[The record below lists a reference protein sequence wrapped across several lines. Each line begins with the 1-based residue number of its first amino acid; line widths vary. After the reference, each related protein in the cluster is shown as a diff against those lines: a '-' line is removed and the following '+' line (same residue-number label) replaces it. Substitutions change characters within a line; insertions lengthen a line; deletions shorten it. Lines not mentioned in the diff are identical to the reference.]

1 MLKKNTMKNFGIL
14 LLAMVSCCLLQ
25 AKNRVVKQPP
35 FIARSSST
43 IEIDRV
49 GVSDTATVLDV
60 KAFFRPHNWIQISN
74 ESYLLADNGEKYP
87 IRSGNGI
94 TLGEKFWMPDSG
106 EASFSLIFPLLP
118 PTVKVIDFI
127 ESDCEDCFKV
137 WGIHLDGKLPELDLS
152 DDVKKQKLNYAEP
165 LPKAEL
171 KDGKSVITGRL
182 LDYEKHYALPFSCR
196 ICDLLTAKF
205 EDTEIKV
212 NEDGTFR
219 TEIELCAPTTV
230 SFSVGRDIYFDVFLV
245 PGGELD
251 MAVNLRELSRSES
264 KLLKGKRA
272 GGKKVYFSG
281 TMAAL
286 NDEMITDDEHLMDV
300 WGMVHWNMNDL
311 YNMTAGQYKA
321 YWLKK
326 YEETKSAICSDKKRS
341 QAYRNLLLAQNDL
354 LCTLTLTRVSSNL
367 AYAYVQ

>member
-1 MLKKNTMKNFGIL
+1 MKNFGIL

-49 GVSDTATVLDV
+49 VVSDTATVLDI

-106 EASFSLIFPLLP
+106 EASFSLIFPLFAP
-118 PTVKVIDFI
+118 HS
-127 ESDCEDCFKV
+127 ESDLISLKAIVEDCFKV

-152 DDVKKQKLNYAEP
+152 DDVKKQKLNYDEP

-182 LDYEKHYALPFSCR
+182 LGYEKHYALPF
-196 ICDLLTAKF
+196 
-205 EDTEIKV
+205 
-212 NEDGTFR
+212 
-219 TEIELCAPTTV
+219 
-230 SFSVGRDIYFDVFLV
+230 FL
-245 PGGELD
+245 
-251 MAVNLRELSRSES
+251 
-264 KLLKGKRA
+264 
-272 GGKKVYFSG
+272 
-281 TMAAL
+281 
-286 NDEMITDDEHLMDV
+286 
-300 WGMVHWNMNDL
+300 
-311 YNMTAGQYKA
+311 
-321 YWLKK
+321 
-326 YEETKSAICSDKKRS
+326 
-341 QAYRNLLLAQNDL
+341 
-354 LCTLTLTRVSSNL
+354 
-367 AYAYVQ
+367 